1 MTATTLARPPAP
13 EPALPR
19 AVEVQPVSWT
29 RVLRSE
35 WIKLRSLRST
45 VITLVL
51 TVLGMVGLAM
61 IAGAA
66 MNSRWV
72 HLDPIDRTPGALT
85 QHLLGVVFLG
95 QLAIGVLGVLFAT
108 GEYAHGMIRATLAAV
123 PRRLPVLWAKV
134 VAFAAVAFTVSLAA
148 TLASFLAGMAMLGS
162 HGVALG
168 APGVWRAIIGAA
180 AYLTVVGL
188 MGLGLGFVLRSTA
201 GAISSLFG
209 LLLVLPALVAA
220 LPQNWQDHIS
230 RYLPMA
236 AGQAVYTLA
245 PEGASMGPWTGFALF
260 CGYAAAAIALAAVSL
275 RYRDA

>member
-1 MTATTLARPPAP
+1 MTATMMTRPSAP
-13 EPALPR
+13 EPARPR
-19 AVEVQPVSWT
+19 AVEVQPVRWP
-29 RVLRSE
+29 RVLHSE
-35 WIKLRSLRST
+35 WIKLASLRST

-61 IAGAA
+61 IGGAA
-66 MNSRWV
+66 MHGHWA

-85 QHLLGVVFLG
+85 EHILGVVFLG

-108 GEYAHGMIRATLAAV
+108 SEYVHGMIRATLGAV

-134 VAFAAVAFTVSLAA
+134 VAFAGVAFVVSLVA
-148 TLASFLAGMAMLGS
+148 TLASFLAGMALLGS
-162 HGVALG
+162 HGASLG
-168 APGVWRAIIGAA
+168 TPGVWRAIIGAA

-188 MGLGLGFVLRSTA
+188 MGLGLGFVVRSTA

-209 LLLVLPALVAA
+209 VLLILPALVAA

-236 AGQAVYTLA
+236 AGQAIYRIA

-260 CGYAAAAIALAAVSL
+260 CGYAAAVIALAAVSL

>member
-1 MTATTLARPPAP
+1 MTATTLTRPPAP
-13 EPALPR
+13 EPALSR
-19 AVEVQPVSWT
+19 AVDVQPVSWT

-35 WIKLRSLRST
+35 WIKVRSLRST

-66 MNSRWV
+66 MNSRWA
-72 HLDPIDRTPGALT
+72 HLDPFDRTPGALT

-134 VAFAAVAFTVSLAA
+134 VAFAAVAFTVSLVA
-148 TLASFLAGMAMLGS
+148 TLASFLAGMALLGS
-162 HGVALG
+162 HGVSLG

-209 LLLVLPALVAA
+209 VLLVLPALVAA